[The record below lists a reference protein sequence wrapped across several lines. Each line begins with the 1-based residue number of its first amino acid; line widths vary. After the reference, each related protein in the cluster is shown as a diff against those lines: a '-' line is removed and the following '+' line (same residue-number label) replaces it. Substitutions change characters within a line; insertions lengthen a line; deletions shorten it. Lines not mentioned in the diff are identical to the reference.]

1 MCPQPALTH
10 EDYPFYTH
18 GGGDSRW
25 AGSEEMDKNG
35 LHWVGS
41 LMSASIPSEDKS
53 TLIVF
58 HFNFRITAQLLS
70 WKRDADNGRFGTQQ
84 YASFDWNDLWA
95 IAPWMQ
101 EIITKKVTGGGL
113 GN

>member
-1 MCPQPALTH
+1 ML
-10 EDYPFYTH
+10 
-18 GGGDSRW
+18 
-25 AGSEEMDKNG
+25 
-35 LHWVGS
+35 
-41 LMSASIPSEDKS
+41 ASIPSEDKS

>member
-1 MCPQPALTH
+1 MRPQPAFTH
-10 EDYPFYTH
+10 ENYPFHTH

-25 AGSEEMDKNG
+25 TGSEEMEKNG

-41 LMSASIPSEDKS
+41 LMSVSLSSEDKL

-58 HFNFRITAQLLS
+58 HCNFRITAQLLS
-70 WKRDADNGRFGTQQ
+70 WTRDADSGRFGTQQ

-101 EIITKKVTGGGL
+101 EIITKKVTGAGL